1 MAVKKRTI
9 TVDLSKTIDDL
20 QDKRSKARDKADEL
34 VARVTT
40 EDREFTPDE
49 EKELKELQDQIVAY
63 QKREDLLT
71 KHLKSHEDADDEGVS
86 RTQNRDVDPR
96 RSAGESGRT
105 EAEERESNYS
115 AAFDKFLRHGLGS
128 VTQEERSILQSRFS
142 SLPNDIE
149 ARDLSAITGA
159 TGGFTVPTGF
169 MAQVDKAMKD
179 YSGVL
184 KSNAQT
190 ITTDSGNDLPWP
202 TVNDTSN
209 EGELVGEN
217 TAVANAD
224 VSFGQITAKA
234 YTFSSKLILVPIQL
248 LQDTGVNVEAL
259 LSDLIS
265 ERIGRILNRML
276 TIGTGAN
283 QPQGVV
289 NGSTLGKTAAGAT
302 AITYDELVD
311 LEHSVDPAYRTNAAF
326 MLHDTTVGLLRK
338 LKDSAGRPLWMPSM
352 NAGMADGAPGLL
364 NNRPYLVNQN
374 MDLPTTGKKSVLFGD
389 FSKYKIRR
397 VRGMQILRLTERYA
411 EKLQVGFFAYLR
423 ADGRLSNAG
432 TNPIKHL
439 IQA

>member
-1 MAVKKRTI
+1 MAVKKKTI

-40 EDREFTPDE
+40 EDRDFTPDE

-71 KHLKSHEDADDEGVS
+71 KHFESHETDDDEGVS
-86 RTQNRDVDPR
+86 KTQKRDVDPR
-96 RSAGESGRT
+96 KTAGENGQSET
-105 EAEERESNYS
+105 EEREANYS
-115 AAFDKFLRHGLGS
+115 AVFGKFLRHGLGS

-142 SLPNDIE
+142 SLPNDLE

-209 EGELVGEN
+209 EGELVDEN

-259 LSDLIS
+259 LSDLIA

-276 TIGTGAN
+276 TTGSGAN

-289 NGSTLGKTAAGAT
+289 NGSTLGKAAAGAT

-311 LEHSVDPAYRTNAAF
+311 LEHSVDPAYRTNAEF
-326 MLHDTTVGLLRK
+326 MLHDTTVSLLRK
-338 LKDSAGRPLWMPSM
+338 LKDSSGRPLWMPSM

-374 MDLPTTGKKSVLFGD
+374 MDLPTSGKKSVLFGD

-439 IQA
+439 LQA